1 MSAPESLPNI
11 AETPVGPL
19 GGWLNIDGNEVPL
32 DLVAPRDKKAEELV
46 RRLLTE
52 ASALNET
59 LAQFRERAMA
69 DIQDFRDW
77 SIRKCGIRSRAKKGC
92 CTLYSYDGSLRVDL
106 HTAGVLSLNE
116 RIEAVR
122 AHIAECLDDITAGA
136 ADVAATR
143 ALVDA
148 AFATDSARR
157 AQRRQG
163 AEPAAR
169 AHQAPG
175 LGEGHEGAR
184 RSDRRNRP
192 RQLRPL
198 LPPRRQR
205 SAAEVGRDSAGAE
218 CGVRWRHEIDPA
230 YRTQARLRLDWP
242 ARANTARNA
251 QRIRVCAGGRHRH
264 VHSAARCRHWIGA
277 GIRPMCVLRRTDSR
291 LWRPC

>member
-148 AFATDSARR
+148 AFATDSA
-157 AQRRQG
+157 G
-163 AEPAAR
+163 
-169 AHQAPG
+169 G
-175 LGEGHEGAR
+175 L
-184 RSDRRNRP
+184 N
-192 RQLRPL
+192 
-198 LPPRRQR
+198 
-205 SAAEVGRDSAGAE
+205 VGKVLS
-218 CGVRWRHEIDPA
+218 
-230 YRTQARLRLDWP
+230 
-242 ARANTARNA
+242 
-251 QRIRVCAGGRHRH
+251 
-264 VHSAARCRHWIGA
+264 
-277 GIRPMCVLRRTDSR
+277 LRRVRIKHPAWVKAMKALAEATEEIGRASYVR
-291 LWRPC
+291 FYRREGSGPRPKWVAIPLALSAV